1 MQNPYELDL
10 IIPKEID
17 KILPKLLSNIHL
29 SNINENPENNNIKNY
44 IDLSQNNKRQK
55 LNLQIYINHKKRKI
69 NED

>member
-10 IIPKEID
+10 TTPKEID
-17 KILPKLLSNIHL
+17 KLLPKLLSKINL
-29 SNINENPENNNIKNY
+29 SNINENPENNDIKNY